1 MSIIK
6 PKISS
11 LVPSQLPEFIREDYQ
26 TFVAFLEAYYQF
38 LERDVIVDFNSIGD
52 IDKTLDSFIVYFKNE
67 LALNFPSLNV
77 DDRFLLPK
85 IKELY
90 TAKGSEASYRLLF
103 RLLYGKE
110 IQIDYPS
117 TQMLR
122 VSDGKWVQDTSI
134 FVNITVGTPDSVVG
148 QIIKIS
154 TYDKT
159 IRVFI
164 DSYKTTSDPNVYELF
179 ITGGWTGIFGVGSA
193 VSFNTTFAGSIKAT
207 TKTVSITQSGKNF
220 SVGQVYALGGT
231 GTGTGTGSSIVIL
244 KVDNNGGILLA
255 KLISFGIEYT
265 NNFTTSILS
274 SSSALIAQNYFTI
287 NAGGTSPITQTVKI
301 SDSITQLSD
310 YGVINSYNYTS
321 DTIPY
326 VEPSYAGTIISSFN
340 NVTSYALPNQ
350 LDYAIVSIEIGSF
363 AKYPGYY
370 KNDDGFLDSTQ
381 YIQDSKF
388 YQAFSYVIKID
399 EKFESYKSVV
409 RNLLHPS
416 GTSLFGEYQITKVSD
431 LSSTAQTSA
440 GSLLTLRGINLVTSS
455 GKILG
460 TKYGIINTVSSLAS
474 STTVLPHTTL
484 TGFITLPINAIASNT
499 TVLPRTTLTDFVASS
514 PTTTITNNT
523 TLASSATTQYIGLL
537 QISNG
542 VTVTIPATSILLINL
557 NRITV
562 TSGTVTVTIT

>member
-193 VSFNTTFAGSIKAT
+193 VSFNTTFAGSIFAT
-207 TKTVSITQSGKNF
+207 TKTVSITQSGKNL
-220 SVGQVYALGGT
+220 SVGQVYALG
-231 GTGTGTGSSIVIL
+231 GTGTGSSIVIL

-255 KLISFGIEYT
+255 KLISFGILYT

-287 NAGGTSPITQTVKI
+287 NAGGTSPITQTVNI

-321 DTIPY
+321 VPYVEPY

-474 STTVLPHTTL
+474 STTVLPHTAL

>member
-164 DSYKTTSDPNVYELF
+164 DSYKTTSNPNVYELF

-193 VSFNTTFAGSIKAT
+193 VSFNTTFAGSIFAT

-231 GTGTGTGSSIVIL
+231 GTGSSIVIL

-255 KLISFGIEYT
+255 KLISFGIGYT

-310 YGVINSYNYTS
+310 YGVINSYNYTTS
-321 DTIPY
+321 DTILY

-416 GTSLFGEYQITKVSD
+416 GTSLFGEYQIIKVSD

-474 STTVLPHTTL
+474 STTVLPRTTL